1 MLTQKKRPQI
11 EDYKMGKSN
20 YNNDLTFDE
29 RVMMAIVRA
38 AENFK
43 RTHSIVFKKY
53 GLSFP
58 QYNIL
63 RVLEASE
70 MGQNKISV
78 VGKIMLAPGANMTGL
93 AKRLEQNGFI
103 QRKPDP
109 ADERV
114 TLLAITQKG
123 RDTLKDIEEEKDEVI
138 DHILDGITDATKKN
152 YLKITKQIIEAT
164 TELQNKMAG

>member
-1 MLTQKKRPQI
+1 MEKT
-11 EDYKMGKSN
+11 N
-20 YNNDLTFDE
+20 YNDDLTFDE

-43 RTHSIVFKKY
+43 RTHSIVFKKK

-63 RVLEASE
+63 RVLESSE
-70 MGQNKISV
+70 MGQNKISI
-78 VGKIMLAPGANMTGL
+78 VGKIMLTPGANMTGL

-123 RDTLKDIEEEKDEVI
+123 RDTLKEIEEEKDQTI
-138 DHILDGITDATKKN
+138 DRILHNIPDKAKKD
-152 YLKITKQIIEAT
+152 YLRVTKQIITAT
-164 TELQNKMAG
+164 TQLQNELAG

>member
-1 MLTQKKRPQI
+1 
-11 EDYKMGKSN
+11 MGKSN

-43 RTHSIVFKKY
+43 RTHSIVFKKR

-78 VGKIMLAPGANMTGL
+78 VGKIMLTPGANMTGL
-93 AKRLEQNGFI
+93 AKRLEKNGFI

-114 TLLAITQKG
+114 TLLVITPKG
-123 RDTLKDIEEEKDEVI
+123 QDTLKEIEDEKDRAI
-138 DHILDGITDATKKN
+138 DRVLEGITDATKQD
-152 YLKITKQIIEAT
+152 YLTITKQIIKAT
-164 TELQNKMAG
+164 TQLQNEMTG